1 MASNRWEGFKQWLSR
16 GFATLQAEFR
26 RGLKDLQNAVLN
38 PWNGF
43 SATHEEAG
51 TIANPTQ
58 QLVTQDLQ
66 GQRSG
71 KSLYGPEM
79 KSKEAPPEKQLE
91 GQPEK
96 QPDAEQKSE
105 GGRLKSMLQKAL
117 ARCGDRSEDRSA
129 DREMEMER

>member
-1 MASNRWEGFKQWLSR
+1 MARGWQNGFQQWLSR

-58 QLVTQDLQ
+58 QLVTQAMQ
-66 GQRSG
+66 GDRGG
-71 KSLYGPEM
+71 KVMYGPEM
-79 KSKEAPPEKQLE
+79 KSRDIK
-91 GQPEK
+91 PEK
-96 QPDAEQKSE
+96 QPDVQPEQQPDTEQKAD
-105 GGRLKSMLQKAL
+105 GGRLKAMLNDAL
-117 ARCGDRSEDRSA
+117 ARCADRSEDRSA
-129 DREMEMER
+129 EHDLEMER